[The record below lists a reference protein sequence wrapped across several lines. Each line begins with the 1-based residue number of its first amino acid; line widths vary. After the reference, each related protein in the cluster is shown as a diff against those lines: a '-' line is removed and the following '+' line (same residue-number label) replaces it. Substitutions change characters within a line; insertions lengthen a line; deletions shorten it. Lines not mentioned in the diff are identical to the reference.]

1 MAAQQAT
8 LTLLGAQS
16 GKTYSI
22 DVHAPDAAGTQLT
35 FNPSGAAAST
45 SPSNFRVPEN
55 CYIVDMAIAASP
67 TATGVVMFNNSG
79 AVNGAALRWANQLV
93 TLANRQKLK
102 IPLRAGDIISG
113 LQHA

>member
-8 LTLLGAQS
+8 LTLIGKS
-16 GKTYSI
+16 GRTYAI
-22 DVHAPDAAGTQLT
+22 DVHCPDAASTQLC

-45 SPSNFRVPEN
+45 SPTTMRVPED
-55 CYIVDMAIAASP
+55 CIIYDFAVAASP
-67 TATGVVMFNNSG
+67 TATGLVLYNNSG
-79 AVNGAALRWANQLV
+79 SIIGGALRHANQLV
-93 TLANRQKLK
+93 TLANRQKLR